1 MVECAFGILANK
13 WRIFHRPLDV
23 TPQFSDSIVKA
34 CCILHNF
41 IRRND
46 GFQLEDTLYESNFKS
61 IQAAG
66 TRQNTKGKH
75 VRDYFAKYFTSPLG
89 STIKCGFKSDIPC
102 ESIYLC

>member
-23 TPQFSDSIVKA
+23 TSQFCDSIVKA
-34 CCILHNF
+34 CSILHNF

-66 TRQNTKGKH
+66 TRPNTKGKH
-75 VRDYFAKYFTSPLG
+75 VRDYFTKYFTSPHG
-89 STIKCGFKSDIPC
+89 AVPWQYDKV
-102 ESIYLC
+102 